1 MWALVC
7 IAHLWIRF
15 CVTFPLKARRGLQR
29 QNCSR
34 QNSAQCWSLLDFRKI
49 KFSTPCSVSLPGVQL
64 CAVLALLDLRIF
76 QFLTPRS
83 VSLCRVRLRT
93 VLACAESD
101 SAQDNTTQSLTPR
114 RLTLHGVEFFA
125 NISTKTN
132 F

>member
-83 VSLCRVRLRT
+83 VSLRRVRLRT
-93 VLACAESD
+93 VLACAELNFSRISPRKQTFKRNHFSLFIRGPDGFD
-101 SAQDNTTQSLTPR
+101 S
-114 RLTLHGVEFFA
+114 
-125 NISTKTN
+125 
-132 F
+132 